1 MTKKS
6 FHFLLWIC
14 LSVVFGVL
22 GWLSFSIW
30 NLESR
35 RAEDLALTRQEETTR
50 LALWRMDSLLATLW
64 AEENSRPPQ
73 EYFYIMERGS
83 ELKSP
88 LFQQS
93 PDYARLYFQIDT
105 EGKISSPQ
113 IQDPPSD
120 TSTTPNTSD
129 TTNSAGSPKE
139 KSTLEDFQF
148 LANSGITDLFPNKI
162 KKNRDGRLCIVATP
176 ERKASTPFQKELSTT
191 ITNYFNQPKK
201 EQDDDFSTPQQ
212 EAPPIPPKKDTA
224 SASIASKSIPGK
236 KSQAAIDYDIRLN
249 LNKVGNDDEQLKQA
263 IQSSNSPFLEK
274 KLPSKNL
281 ERSKKQPSKLL
292 AGEIPSKK
300 NPPSAKAKLRK
311 ASSLEKSKVKEEVAP
326 PDASFKKEKIIIAEK
341 EPEPLPAH
349 YQPDAQLE
357 EKSNSADLSLAE
369 KSNSADRSLAEE
381 IVQEPLPEKAGESS
395 IAETSLA
402 ISSFSPRWIK
412 GDLFLFRTVSNA
424 NQKYTQGI
432 WIDWD
437 EINKLLLPA
446 ITDLLPEARLFPL
459 TGGEITEKNV
469 TRVLAGLPVLIDPGA
484 PSQSLMAKELSP
496 LRLSLVAAWVFA
508 LAAAAG
514 VAFLLIGIVR
524 LSDRRATFVSA
535 VTHELRTP
543 LTTFNLYTEMLTEG
557 LVPEKKLPSYF
568 ATLRQE
574 ARRLTHLVDNVLNFS
589 RLEKSRPK
597 RHPERITLLHLKTTL
612 LRSLIPRLENAGLTL
627 ETNLLPQD
635 EMFEISTD
643 VTAVEQ
649 IMYNLADN
657 SAKYAAEKGS
667 TVHWSMEIKEKQLH
681 LIFRD
686 KGPGIPAS
694 LQKKLFRPFSRSA
707 EEAAGKKPGVGLGLS
722 LSREIARDLGGDLKW
737 LPSATPGAVFLLIL
751 PLDS

>member
-30 NLESR
+30 NLETR

-50 LALWRMDSLLATLW
+50 LALWRMDSVLATLW

-113 IQDPPSD
+113 IQDTPS
-120 TSTTPNTSD
+120 SASASPG
-129 TTNSAGSPKE
+129 TTNSTASPKE
-139 KSTLEDFQF
+139 KSTLDDFQF
-148 LANSGITDLFPNKI
+148 LARSGITDLFQNKI
-162 KKNRDGRLCIVATP
+162 TNSYEYRFDSPAIQEIIQSPPSSKEISSWGKK
-176 ERKASTPFQKELSTT
+176 TPFDQK
-191 ITNYFNQPKK
+191 KR
-201 EQDDDFSTPQQ
+201 EQDADFSELQREP
-212 EAPPIPPKKDTA
+212 PPIAPKKDTT
-224 SASIASKSIPGK
+224 SLSIASKSIPQK
-236 KSQAAIDYDIRLN
+236 KSQAAIDYNIRLN
-249 LNKVGNDDEQLKQA
+249 LNKVGNDDEQPKQA
-263 IQSSNSPFLEK
+263 IQSSNSPFLGK
-274 KLPSKNL
+274 KSPSNNL
-281 ERSKKQPSKLL
+281 ERSKKQPSKLI
-292 AGEIPSKK
+292 AGKTSSKK
-300 NPPSAKAKLRK
+300 ILPSEKSKRRK
-311 ASSLEKSKVKEEVAP
+311 VSSLDKTKVKEEEEP
-326 PDASFKKEKIIIAEK
+326 QNDSFKKEKNIIVEK
-341 EPEPLPAH
+341 KPEPLPA
-349 YQPDAQLE
+349 DSRIE
-357 EKSNSADLSLAE
+357 EKSDFAGLSV
-369 KSNSADRSLAEE
+369 SEE
-381 IVQEPLPEKAGESS
+381 IVQEPLPEKTGESP

-424 NQKYTQGI
+424 NQKYIQGI

-437 EINKLLLPA
+437 KINKLLLPA

-589 RLEKSRPK
+589 RLEKSSSK
-597 RHPERITLLHLKTTL
+597 RHTERITLLHLKTTL
-612 LRSLIPRLENAGLTL
+612 LRSLVPRLENAGMTL
-627 ETNLLPQD
+627 ETNLLPKD
-635 EMFEISTD
+635 EMFEITTD

-667 TVHWSMEIKEKQLH
+667 TAHWTIEIKEKQLH
-681 LIFRD
+681 LTFRD

-707 EEAAGKKPGVGLGLS
+707 EEAAGKKPGVGLGLT

-737 LPSATPGAVFLLIL
+737 IPSATPGAAFLLTL

>member
-14 LSVVFGVL
+14 LSVVFGIL

-30 NLESR
+30 NLEAR

-105 EGKISSPQ
+105 EGKFSSPQ
-113 IQDPPSD
+113 IQDTPSGD
-120 TSTTPNTSD
+120 PY
-129 TTNSAGSPKE
+129 TTNSTGSLKE
-139 KSTLEDFQF
+139 KATLHDFQF
-148 LANSGITDLFPNKI
+148 LTDSGITHLLQKDI
-162 KKNRDGRLCIVATP
+162 KKNEDGRLRVVATP
-176 ERKASTPFQKELSTT
+176 ENRPPAPPRKENSSSLKKPPFDQKQRERQADLSEA
-191 ITNYFNQPKK
+191 K
-201 EQDDDFSTPQQ
+201 Q
-212 EAPPIPPKKDTA
+212 EAPQIAQKKDTA
-224 SASIASKSIPGK
+224 AIASKSILGK

-249 LNKVGNDDEQLKQA
+249 MNQPRNDEDQLKQA
-263 IQSSNSPFLEK
+263 IQSRNSPFLGK
-274 KLPSKNL
+274 KISPSNL
-281 ERSKKQPSKLL
+281 ERSRKQSSHLL
-292 AGEIPSKK
+292 ASETPSKK
-300 NPPSAKAKLRK
+300 SAPSATSKLRK
-311 ASSLEKSKVKEEVAP
+311 APSLEKTKVKEEEEP
-326 PDASFKKEKIIIAEK
+326 QQDSLKKDEIVIVKK
-341 EPEPLPAH
+341 EPEPLPA
-349 YQPDAQLE
+349 DSLIE
-357 EKSNSADLSLAE
+357 EKSDSADLSLAE
-369 KSNSADRSLAEE
+369 ES
-381 IVQEPLPEKAGESS
+381 IQEPLPEKTGESS

-402 ISSFSPRWIK
+402 ISSFSPRWIQ
-412 GDLFLFRTVSNA
+412 GDLFLLRTVSNA
-424 NQKYTQGI
+424 NQKYIQGI

-437 EINKLLLPA
+437 KINKLLLPA
-446 ITDLLPEARLFPL
+446 ISDLLPEARLYPL
-459 TGGEITEKNV
+459 TSEEITEKNV

-524 LSDRRATFVSA
+524 LSERRATFVSA

-597 RHPERITLLHLKTTL
+597 RHPERITLLHLKNTL
-612 LRSLIPRLENAGLTL
+612 LRSLVPRLENAGMTL
-627 ETNLLPQD
+627 ETHLSPEN

-643 VTAVEQ
+643 MSAVEQ

-667 TVHWSMEIKEKQLH
+667 IVHWSMEIKEKH
-681 LIFRD
+681 LYLTFRD

-737 LPSATPGAVFLLIL
+737 LPSTSPGATFLLIL